1 MVAELELNSV
11 IPPPDTIEEAN
22 TKLRNQSLL
31 RKPNPHYSTHSVV
44 TMEDFQRD
52 TSIQKW
58 SNELKTRSVNQV
70 LQIDVGLPWN

>member
-22 TKLRNQSLL
+22 KELRNQSLL
-31 RKPNPHYSTHSVV
+31 RKPNPHYSTQRVV
-44 TMEDFQRD
+44 IMEDFQRD

>member
-11 IPPPDTIEEAN
+11 IPPPDTIEEARE
-22 TKLRNQSLL
+22 LRNQSFL
-31 RKPNPHYSTHSVV
+31 RKPNPHYSTSDVV
-44 TMEDFQRD
+44 ITENFQRD
-52 TSIQKW
+52 TSVQKW